1 MRRAGGAGLP
11 RAAFLLPVTVVRQL
25 LDVVHQ
31 AVELP
36 LRIDFLAA
44 AQGEAVQP
52 LVCPKVAEHRF
63 DGGEAPAVEFPPA
76 FRIDPD
82 RLQAPLAGS
91 LRPAVSAGRDGC
103 LLRECGG
110 LAKRRILS
118 LGAIHRMENEM
129 RKTKIVQWSAAVLI
143 FWLGV
148 ATGLVAQIEN
158 DSPQRKEQK
167 RADLSG
173 APGME
178 VIASTAEY
186 KEGEAIDLHFH
197 HGIEAAYVV
206 QGATVQSPGKDPVPL
221 PTGASLLNLRDVKHG
236 GFKVVGATPLKLFT
250 VHIVDKGKPLYD
262 YSK

>member
-1 MRRAGGAGLP
+1 
-11 RAAFLLPVTVVRQL
+11 
-25 LDVVHQ
+25 
-31 AVELP
+31 
-36 LRIDFLAA
+36 
-44 AQGEAVQP
+44 
-52 LVCPKVAEHRF
+52 
-63 DGGEAPAVEFPPA
+63 
-76 FRIDPD
+76 
-82 RLQAPLAGS
+82 
-91 LRPAVSAGRDGC
+91 
-103 LLRECGG
+103 
-110 LAKRRILS
+110 
-118 LGAIHRMENEM
+118 MENEM